1 MEKYDIVIV
10 GASTTGSYFA
20 REMAKRGFS
29 VLALEKEKREDV
41 SRSYDIFH
49 MGKNEMERFSLTI
62 PEKGEKDYAFIYTGG
77 AAYSPY
83 GRYPKPSNTQVV
95 GLHKH
100 DYIMRM
106 NSEAIAEGAQI
117 IYGAK
122 FVRTVFDEN
131 EKICGI
137 VYKDENGEHEV
148 HCKLVADCSGIA
160 SSVRTSLPEN
170 YAVENFV
177 LTEKDLF
184 YVWVYYVKYLDGK
197 KRERHTNSF
206 LQYKS
211 WTAPQ
216 SREDG
221 AILGVGANF
230 SFDYAQEM
238 LREFRKNVA
247 LDAYEIEKVERGIT
261 PYRRPPYSFVGD
273 GFIAMGDC
281 ACLTKPFNG
290 EGCTSSLY
298 QAEIA
303 VDVISNLL
311 NNGEK
316 LTRENM
322 WQINKRYVEV
332 QGKSF
337 ASTMAVLTGV
347 AIIQPNETEYLFSH
361 DVIFSKKI
369 FAGLSGGIKLP
380 ASEIAKTVYFVL
392 KGIANGK
399 LSKKLCRAVV
409 KALKN
414 GIKVLNLYSKFPETT
429 DGFEDWCEEANALWS
444 EIGSMADC
452 CDEKIL
458 SRAQKRKS
466 GLITASAE

>member
-1 MEKYDIVIV
+1 MDRYDIVIV

-20 REMAKRGFS
+20 REMAKRGFH
-29 VLALEKEKREDV
+29 VLAIEKNKMEDV

-49 MGKNEMERFSLTI
+49 MGKNEMERFDLTV
-62 PEKGEKDYAFIYTGG
+62 PNEGDKDYAFIYTGG

-83 GRYPKPSNTQVV
+83 GRYPKPSSTQVV

-100 DYIMRM
+100 DYIIRM
-106 NSEAIAEGAQI
+106 NNEAKAEGAEI
-117 IYGAK
+117 VYGAS
-122 FVRTVFDEN
+122 FVRPVFDADK
-131 EKICGI
+131 KICGI
-137 VYKDENGEHEV
+137 VYKDESGEHEV
-148 HCKLVADCSGIA
+148 HSLLVADCSGIA
-160 SSVRTSLPEN
+160 SSVRTALPEN
-170 YAVENFV
+170 YGVENFV

-197 KRERHTNSF
+197 VRERHTNSF

-216 SREDG
+216 AREDG

-238 LREFRKNVA
+238 FREFRKNVA
-247 LDAYEIEKVERGIT
+247 LDAYEIEKVECGIT

-303 VDVISNLL
+303 VDVITDLL
-311 NNGEK
+311 NCGEK

-322 WQINKRYVEV
+322 WQINKRYIEV

-347 AIIQPNETEYLFSH
+347 AIIQPEETEYLFSH

-380 ASEIAKTVYFVL
+380 VSEIAKTVYFVL
-392 KGIANGK
+392 KGIIGGA

-409 KALKN
+409 KSLAN
-414 GIKVLNLYSKFPETT
+414 GVKMMNLYSSFPETT
-429 DGFEDWCEEANALWS
+429 DGFDDWCTKANALWS

-458 SRAQKRKS
+458 GRAQRRKN
-466 GLITASAE
+466 GLITSSAQ

>member
-1 MEKYDIVIV
+1 MKKYDVVIV

-20 REMAKRGFS
+20 REMSKRGFH
-29 VLALEKEKREDV
+29 VLAIEKEKTENV

-49 MGKNEMERFSLTI
+49 MGKNEMIRFGLTI
-62 PEKGEKDYAFIYTGG
+62 PEKGDKDYAFIYTGG

-83 GRYPKPSNTQVV
+83 GRYPKPSSTEVV

-106 NSEAIAEGAQI
+106 NDEAKAEGAEI
-117 IYGAK
+117 VYGAA
-122 FVRTVFDEN
+122 FSRPVFDN
-131 EKICGI
+131 DGKVCGI

-148 HCKLVADCSGIA
+148 HSSLVADCSGIT
-160 SSVRTSLPEN
+160 SCVRTALPED
-170 YAVENFV
+170 YGVENFK

-197 KRERHTNSF
+197 VRERHTNSF

-238 LREFRKNVA
+238 FREFRKNVP
-247 LDAYEIEKVERGIT
+247 LDAYEVEKVERGIT

-303 VDVISNLL
+303 VDVITNLL
-311 NNGEK
+311 NSGEG
-316 LTRENM
+316 LTRNNM

-332 QGKSF
+332 QGKNF
-337 ASTMAVLTGV
+337 ASTMAILTGV

-380 ASEIAKTVYFVL
+380 ASEIAKTFYFVL
-392 KGIANGK
+392 KGIANGT
-399 LSKKLCRAVV
+399 LSKKLCAAVV
-409 KALKN
+409 KSLKN
-414 GIKVLNLYSKFPETT
+414 GIKVLNLYSRFPETT
-429 DGFEDWCEEANALWS
+429 DGFDDWCAKANALWN

-452 CDEKIL
+452 CDEEIL
-458 SRAQKRKS
+458 GRAQRRKS
-466 GLITASAE
+466 GLITDSAQ